1 MTYNRCYFSK
11 TGFEEMRNR
20 IEKYVYQKGT
30 VMREDVI
37 RDIQGTIGNSSYT
50 TPMTNRQLGYIV
62 KYSEKQDEITS
73 FIHNNNYYLTTVD
86 NLKKLIGERNE

>member
-11 TGFEEMRNR
+11 TGFEDMRNR

-62 KYSEKQDEITS
+62 KYSEKQGEITS